1 MSDLP
6 IAAASIP
13 PAAMLTATMPMLTV
27 EAILA
32 AADLPEEV
40 VPVPEWGG
48 AVKVRGLSR
57 ASYDAIAEASTVAVA
72 PTGPGQ
78 TATTKRDDA
87 KFSDQLFLAC
97 VVEPRF
103 TEAHLAGLRN
113 KSLSA
118 LNRVY
123 EAIGRVLKTDVSA
136 AKSAPQA

>member
-13 PAAMLTATMPMLTV
+13 PAALLTADLPMLSV
-27 EAILA
+27 AAILA
-32 AADLPEEV
+32 AQDLPEEV

-48 AVKVRGLSR
+48 TVKVRGLSR
-57 ASYDAIAEASTVAVA
+57 ATYDAIAEASTVAVA

-97 VVEPRF
+97 VVEPAF
-103 TEAHLAGLRN
+103 APEHLPALRG

-123 EAIGRVLKTDVSA
+123 EAIGRVLKTDVGA